1 MNDVTNPLISVIM
14 PIYNVESYLERSVQ
28 SVQQQDYQNLEIILV
43 DDGSTDKSGLL
54 CDKVAEQDNRIK
66 VIHKK
71 NGGLSDARNVGIRSS
86 RGAYITLVDS
96 DDEIDHDCISYLY
109 SLIERYHCP
118 MSLCTHRIYYER
130 SKKNVELGNREEC
143 KMDAKTC
150 IRKMCYHDQVDTS
163 AWGKLY
169 HRNLFSKIEY
179 PVGKKFEDIGTTY
192 KLFIQ
197 SKIIACGFNPKYT
210 YHIRENSITTSSFNP
225 SKLDLLE
232 MTDKMGRDVLMIY
245 PDLNKAVNR
254 RRIYARFSTL
264 NQLVETKCYEQQ
276 NKRVQHDIIKYIK
289 GKAYPLLLDFNVPL
303 RDKIAIFILS
313 INVKLYKKFWEF
325 YLYTKKNS

>member
-130 SKKNVELGNREEC
+130 SKKMLNSAIVKN
-143 KMDAKTC
+143 AKWML
-150 IRKMCYHDQVDTS
+150 KLVS
-163 AWGKLY
+163 GKCVTTTRLIPQRGESY
-169 HRNLFSKIEY
+169 IIEICF
-179 PVGKKFEDIGTTY
+179 P
-192 KLFIQ
+192 KL
-197 SKIIACGFNPKYT
+197 ST
-210 YHIRENSITTSSFNP
+210 
-225 SKLDLLE
+225 LLE
-232 MTDKMGRDVLMIY
+232 KSL
-245 PDLNKAVNR
+245 
-254 RRIYARFSTL
+254 
-264 NQLVETKCYEQQ
+264 
-276 NKRVQHDIIKYIK
+276 
-289 GKAYPLLLDFNVPL
+289 
-303 RDKIAIFILS
+303 KISALHISCLS
-313 INVKLYKKFWEF
+313 KVKLLPADLIQNTHITLEKI
-325 YLYTKKNS
+325 LLRRARLIRLN

>member
-14 PIYNVESYLERSVQ
+14 PVYNVERLLEKSVQ
-28 SVQQQDYQNLEIILV
+28 SVVLQDYQNLEIILV

-54 CDKVAEQDNRIK
+54 CDKFAEQDCRIK
-66 VIHKK
+66 IIHKK

-86 RGAYITLVDS
+86 RGMYITLVDS
-96 DDEIDHDCISYLY
+96 DDEIDRDCISYLY

-130 SKKNVELGNREEC
+130 SDKTVELGNHEEC
-143 KMDAKTC
+143 KLDAKTC

-169 HRNLFSKIEY
+169 QRDLFSKIEY

-197 SKIIACGFNPKYT
+197 SKIIACGFSPKYT
-210 YHIRENSITTSSFNP
+210 YHIRENSITTSSFNL

-232 MTDKMGRDVLMIY
+232 MTDQMAKDVVQLY
-245 PDLNKAVNR
+245 QDLKKAVLR
-254 RRIYARFSTL
+254 RQVYARLSTINQTLTVDDFSL
-264 NQLVETKCYEQQ
+264 PIRDEMIEFVKNHSWQILQDQQ
-276 NKRVQHDIIKYIK
+276 
-289 GKAYPLLLDFNVPL
+289 APL
-303 RDKIAIFILS
+303 RDKIAIILLLLGLPAYRFAW
-313 INVKLYKKFWEF
+313 NLYSHLKM
-325 YLYTKKNS
+325 